1 MRRWVLLLALTLWPA
16 ASQAGPADYR
26 FEAVPPII
34 ERGVGVPIKIQVWS
48 RAGAVLVG
56 GVDMEEAR
64 VDRSP
69 EGQLGGALPAF
80 FTPSLE
86 YGTYNFRADLP
97 TDGIWALK
105 FIARIPGEA
114 QPITGSV
121 TFKVVGRIVANKPP
135 GRRP

>member
-1 MRRWVLLLALTLWPA
+1 MMRWVLVLSLTLWPA
-16 ASQAGPADYR
+16 VGEAAPADYR
-26 FEAVPPII
+26 FEAVAPLV

-48 RAGAVLVG
+48 RAGAALVG
-56 GVDMEEAR
+56 GVDMGEAR

-86 YGTYNFRADLP
+86 YGTYSFRADLP
-97 TDGIWALK
+97 TDGTWALK
-105 FIARIPGEA
+105 FVARIPGEP
-114 QPITGSV
+114 QPISGSV
-121 TFKVVGRIVANKPP
+121 TFKVVGRIVADKPL